1 MYSHL
6 SVVEILE
13 WSILVLILGLV
24 AGMDSSFSVGLHSPE
39 CYVLATPNSSS
50 DVKGGRGNLS
60 SCNTLSLCLQSSL
73 PSNSDPPRPCL
84 FHPTLLL
91 GTFTSFQAPRQEQ
104 REEGE
109 ELGCDAPWTT
119 LFTAKAVGMGYVD
132 ADLSSGQ

>member
-1 MYSHL
+1 MHSHL
-6 SVVEILE
+6 SVVEILD

-24 AGMDSSFSVGLHSPE
+24 AGMDSNFSLCLHSPE

-50 DVKGGRGNLS
+50 DVEGGEV
-60 SCNTLSLCLQSSL
+60 TCLHVTPFPSASSL
-73 PSNSDPPRPCL
+73 HSPPAQTHPDPA

-91 GTFTSFQAPRQEQ
+91 GTFTSFQASRQEQ

-109 ELGCDAPWTT
+109 ELGCDAPRTT
-119 LFTAKAVGMGYVD
+119 LFTARAAGMGCVE